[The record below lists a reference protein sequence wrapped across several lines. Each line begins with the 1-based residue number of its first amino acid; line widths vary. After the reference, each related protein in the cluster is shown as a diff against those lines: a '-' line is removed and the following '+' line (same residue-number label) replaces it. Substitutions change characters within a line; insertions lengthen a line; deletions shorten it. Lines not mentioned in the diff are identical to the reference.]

1 MKFCA
6 DGMLSVSHQRNFS
19 LKNRFTIGCGGVAS
33 YAFFPKKE
41 EELSLL
47 LRGCKEGEIP
57 YTVVGNGSN
66 LLPPDGFYDGAVIFT
81 KGIKGVSR
89 REGVLV
95 ARCGESFSALIAYG
109 RENGLSCFE
118 FMTGI
123 PALVGGAVFMNAGV
137 PERHISDAVKCV
149 TATDGNE
156 KKVFR
161 AEECGFLYKE
171 SVFQKNGFVVLS
183 AAFAVEETERDKV
196 EERLFYY
203 GEKRKRLPRGRSMGC
218 VFKNPPGVSAGK
230 LIDEC
235 SLKGLR
241 VGGAYVSES
250 HANFILNDGSAS
262 GKDVKALVALIKA
275 EVSLRKGVLL
285 AEEIQYFT

>member
-1 MKFCA
+1 MKFYA
-6 DGMLSVSHQRNFS
+6 DRMLSVPHQRNFS

-33 YAFFPKKE
+33 YAFFPEKE
-41 EELSLL
+41 EDLSFL
-47 LRGCKEGEIP
+47 LRVCKEDGIP

-89 REGVLV
+89 QGGVLV
-95 ARCGESFSALIAYG
+95 ARCGESFSALIAYE
-109 RENGLSCFE
+109 RENGFSCFE

-137 PERHISDAVKCV
+137 PERHISDAVKYV
-149 TATDGNE
+149 TATDGNSI
-156 KKVFR
+156 KIFR
-161 AEECGFLYKE
+161 VEECGFRYKE
-171 SVFQKNGFVVLS
+171 SIFQKNGFVVLS
-183 AAFAVEETERDKV
+183 AAFAVEETEKDKV

-203 GEKRKRLPRGRSMGC
+203 REKRKRLPKGKSMGC
-218 VFKNPPGVSAGK
+218 VFKNPPDVSAGK

-241 VGGAYVSES
+241 VGGAYVSEK

-262 GKDVKALVALIKA
+262 CKDVKDLVALIKA
-275 EVSLRKGVLL
+275 EVFMRKGVLL